1 MEVMLKINYLRFVS
15 SIRTRKTQT
24 TNFERGTKMKKRLN
38 FRLLSL
44 LLVVLMFGGI
54 VAGCGPAPAEKAVD
68 TQSAVSTQQAVDT
81 AIDSAKA
88 ADPNKKIT
96 IGVTVYYMTEF
107 VTLMK
112 SGIESEAK
120 AQNADL
126 IFLDANNDVNKQ
138 LSQIENLI
146 AQKVDVILVA
156 AVDSDAIVPALDKA
170 KEAGIQLVG
179 LNMLI
184 NTDQPYY
191 YAGPDDVKAGELEM
205 QAAIDKIGGKGN
217 IVILEGPIGSS
228 AQTQRH
234 EGNHNILTKYPDV
247 KVLAEKTANWSRAEA
262 LALTEN
268 WLQTF
273 KGQINAV
280 VAHNDEMALGAIQ
293 ALEAKGLKATVPVT
307 GVDAIKDSCI
317 SIKNGV
323 QDMTV
328 FQDAVLEGSLGVQI
342 AAKVARGEKVDKKM
356 NLIEMKVINKDN
368 VDELLTTIYK

>member
-1 MEVMLKINYLRFVS
+1 
-15 SIRTRKTQT
+15 
-24 TNFERGTKMKKRLN
+24 MKKT

-44 LLVVLMFGGI
+44 LLAIFMLGGI
-54 VAGCGPAPAEKAVD
+54 MAGCGPAPAEKAAD
-68 TQSAVSTQQAVDT
+68 TSSAAVSTQQAVET
-81 AIDSAKA
+81 AIDTAKA
-88 ADPNKKIT
+88 ADPNKKIK
-96 IGVTVYYMTEF
+96 IGCTVYYMSEF

-112 SGIESEAK
+112 NGIEAEAK

-126 IFLDANNDVNKQ
+126 VFLDANNDVNKQ

-146 AQKVDVILVA
+146 AQKVDVLLVA
-156 AVDSDAIVPALDKA
+156 AVDSDAIVPALDMA
-170 KEAGIQLVG
+170 KTANIPIVG

-184 NTDQPYY
+184 NTTEEYY

-228 AQTQRH
+228 AQAQRH
-234 EGNHNILTKYPDV
+234 EGNHNILEKYPDV
-247 KVLAEKTANWSRAEA
+247 KVLAEKTANWSRTEA

-293 ALEAKGLKATVPVT
+293 ALEAKGLKATTPVT
-307 GVDAIKDSCI
+307 GVDAIKDACV
-317 SIKNGV
+317 SIKSGV

-328 FQDAVLEGSLGVQI
+328 FQDAVLEGSLGVQV
-342 AAKVARGEKVDKKM
+342 AAKVARGETVDKKM

>member
-1 MEVMLKINYLRFVS
+1 M
-15 SIRTRKTQT
+15 
-24 TNFERGTKMKKRLN
+24 KMKPS
-38 FRLLSL
+38 FRILSMLLA
-44 LLVVLMFGGI
+44 VLMFAGLM
-54 VAGCGPAPAEKAVD
+54 AGCGPAPAAEKTTDNQA
-68 TQSAVSTQQAVDT
+68 AVSTQAVET
-81 AIDSAKA
+81 AIETAKT
-88 ADPNKKIT
+88 ADPNKKIK

-112 SGIESEAK
+112 TGIEQEAK

-126 IFLDANNDVNKQ
+126 VFLDANNDVNKQ

-146 AQKVDVILVA
+146 SQKVDVLLVA

-170 KEAGIQLVG
+170 KAANIPLVG

-184 NTDQPYY
+184 NTKEPYY

-217 IVILEGPIGSS
+217 ILILEGPIGSS

-234 EGNHNILTKYPDV
+234 EGNHNILAKYPDV
-247 KVLAEKTANWSRAEA
+247 KVLAEKTANWSRDEA
-262 LALTEN
+262 LSLTEN

-273 KGQINAV
+273 GGKVNAI

-293 ALEAKGLKATVPVT
+293 ALEAKGLKDKIPVT
-307 GVDAIKDSCI
+307 GVDAIKDACT
-317 SIKNGV
+317 SIKNGK

-328 FQDAVLEGSLGVQI
+328 FQDAVLEGSLGVQV
-342 AAKVARGEKVDKKM
+342 AAKVARGEKVEKMM
-356 NLIEMKVINKDN
+356 NLIEMKVIDKSN
-368 VDELLTTIYK
+368 VDELLNTIYK